1 MTHNQALNQTLSTQ
15 PLLSHSLLSKAL
27 LTNSLLANAV
37 FSGTSAVIIAFT
49 HESLSHEIP
58 LPSVYW
64 LLIAA
69 GLGMFAGQLLLM
81 AVTLMRQSP
90 WQNLVFKLTPSVV
103 IADVI
108 WVLGSLTLALVFADQ
123 ISGLGFGIIAGVN
136 VFVGSLALLQY
147 RGLQYRGLQYR
158 GLQNKG
164 LQNSPR

>member
-37 FSGTSAVIIAFT
+37 FSGTSAVVIAFA
-49 HESLSHEIP
+49 HESLGHEIP

-81 AVTLMRQSP
+81 AVTLMKPSP
-90 WQNLVFKLTPSVV
+90 WQDLVVKLSPSVV

-108 WVLGSLTLALVFADQ
+108 WVLGSLTLAVVFADQ

-136 VFVGSLALLQY
+136 VFVGSLAFFQY
-147 RGLQYRGLQYR
+147 KGLQYR
-158 GLQNKG
+158 GLQN
-164 LQNSPR
+164 SPR